1 MEGTEKRRN
10 WLERKKQ
17 RKKICTVNLV
27 KDGEGKKKMTLGHS
41 RIDIYLKW
49 ETESPLCVTRPVINT
64 LKQNTVTKLQY
75 LFGLDCNQPDSHR
88 VIQYMLK

>member
-1 MEGTEKRRN
+1 MV
-10 WLERKKQ
+10 RK
-17 RKKICTVNLV
+17 
-27 KDGEGKKKMTLGHS
+27 EKMTLGHS

-49 ETESPLCVTRPVINT
+49 ETESPARGKYKKKVTRPVINT